1 MSKKTKPTP
10 ESTRAFGAELTP
22 AEPPPA
28 RARKLTSLADMQA
41 VFEKS
46 ITIRI
51 NFDGGEF
58 DVEAKRLTPVQSHK
72 LEDMLAAATPPFIKG
87 NPKLNEEDRYD
98 VANPDY
104 LKKKTMLGIQARAMG
119 LYWSVP
125 AIKDGFDAKA
135 NGGPAEVTAVTD
147 FVQGL
152 FNDQVLQLI
161 WESVRDGGVRQV
173 ELVNFT

>member
-10 ESTRAFGAELTP
+10 DSTRAFGAELAP
-22 AEPPPA
+22 AEPPPVK
-28 RARKLTSLADMQA
+28 ARKLASLADMQA
-41 VFEKS
+41 VFEKT
-46 ITIRI
+46 ITLRL

-58 DVEAKRLTPVQSHK
+58 DLDAKRLSPLQSHK
-72 LEDMLAAATPPFIKG
+72 LEDMLAAATPPFVKG

-104 LKKKTMLGIQARAMG
+104 LKKKTLLGIQARAMG

-125 AIKDGFDAKA
+125 AIKEGFDAK
-135 NGGPAEVTAVTD
+135 GGTPEVTAVTD

-173 ELVNFT
+173 ELINFS